1 MGEAIE
7 ISNSVISGKVTVTGL
22 DCPDC
27 AAKVEKAVKRIP
39 GIASA
44 TISFPSGKLNFE
56 YDESKTGV
64 QQVIDKVKVLG
75 YGANAEISQPVTSGK
90 VSVSGLDCPDC
101 AAKVEKAV
109 KRIPGINSATIA
121 FPSGKL
127 NFEFDESKTG
137 VQQVIDKVKVLGYD
151 ANEEGLSENAEG
163 VLSTN
168 ICIIGMDCADCAAKL
183 EKRISKV
190 PGVEVAKVNFGASKM
205 AVTHRGP
212 VEEILSTIEKMG
224 YSGKVDEGRTSR
236 QAPAS
241 FWKTNQ
247 YAIPSAISLLM
258 LVIGIVTEQLGA
270 GAIITRSIFI
280 VGIVLGG
287 FLPAKNGFSMLINAR
302 ELDMNVLMTIA
313 AVGAVAIGQ
322 YEEAAAV
329 VFLFSFGNALQGYTL
344 DKTRNSIRALM
355 ELAPNEALVRRDG
368 TEVVLPV
375 EKIRLGDIVLVR
387 PGERIPMDGK
397 VVSGFSSVNQAPITG
412 ESLPV
417 EKQTG
422 DEVYAG
428 TINERGALDIEVT
441 KLAKDNTLSRIID
454 MVEEAQGQR
463 APSQQFVDKFAKY
476 YTPIVIGAA
485 ALVATLPT
493 LIFGQPFDK
502 WFYEALGMLLVACP
516 CALVISTPVAI
527 VSAIGSAAKSGVLIK
542 GGMYLEEAGALSVVA
557 FDKTGTLT
565 EGKPQVTDVISM
577 NGHSEEDILSIAA
590 AIESRSEHPLGEAII
605 NNAKEKGISIP
616 AVANFEAILG
626 KGAKGEVNSKLY
638 QIGNKRFFAEQSISL
653 GNVEEKV
660 SSLQGEGKTV
670 MFFGDGEQILGLIAV
685 ADVLRGNSKQAIEK
699 LKKAGIKKV
708 IMLTGDNERTAQAI
722 ANQVGLDD
730 FRADLLPE
738 DKVDAIKDLL
748 SEHGKVAMVGDGVND
763 APAMAISTVGIAM
776 GVAGT
781 DAALETAD
789 IALMADDLTRLSY
802 AMELSRKTLNIIKQN
817 ITFALVLKGLILLLV
832 IPGWLT
838 LWLAI
843 IGDMGASILVTLNGM
858 RLIGMRHH

>member
-1 MGEAIE
+1 MGEAAE

-27 AAKVEKAVKRIP
+27 AAKVEKAVKRMP
-39 GIASA
+39 GISSA
-44 TISFPSGKLNFE
+44 TITFPSGKLKF
-56 YDESKTGV
+56 DFDVSQTGV
-64 QQVIDKVKVLG
+64 KQVIDKVKVLG
-75 YGANAEISQPVTSGK
+75 YEA
-90 VSVSGLDCPDC
+90 D
-101 AAKVEKAV
+101 
-109 KRIPGINSATIA
+109 
-121 FPSGKL
+121 
-127 NFEFDESKTG
+127 
-137 VQQVIDKVKVLGYD
+137 
-151 ANEEGLSENAEG
+151 EEGYSGTAEG

-190 PGVEVAKVNFGASKM
+190 PGVEEAKVNFGASKM
-205 AVTHRGP
+205 TVSHSGP
-212 VEEILSTIEKMG
+212 VSEILSTIEKMG
-224 YSGKVDEGRTSR
+224 YSGKVDEGWAKRPV
-236 QAPAS
+236 PAS

-247 YAIPSAISLLM
+247 YAIPSLISLVM
-258 LVIGIVTEQLGA
+258 LIVAIVTETLEMP
-270 GAIITRSIFI
+270 IIYTHSMFFM
-280 VGIVLGG
+280 GILLGG
-287 FLPAKNGFSMLINAR
+287 FIPAKNGISMLINAR
-302 ELDMNVLMTIA
+302 ELDMNFLMIVA
-313 AVGAVAIGQ
+313 AVGAIAIGQ
-322 YEEAAAV
+322 FEEAATV

-355 ELAPNEALVRRDG
+355 ELAPSEALVRRG
-368 TEVVLPV
+368 GIEIVLPV
-375 EKIRLGDIVLVR
+375 EEIRLGDIMLVR

-412 ESLPV
+412 ESLPAL
-417 EKQTG
+417 KQMG

-428 TINERGALDIEVT
+428 TINERGALDIKVT
-441 KLAKDNTLSRIID
+441 KLAQDNTMSRIIN

-463 APSQQFVDKFAKY
+463 APSQQFVDKFSKY
-476 YTPIVIGAA
+476 YTPAVIGASV
-485 ALVATLPT
+485 LVAVVPT

-565 EGKPQVTDVISM
+565 AGKPQVTDVIST
-577 NGHSEEDILSIAA
+577 NGNSQDDILSIAA

-605 NNAKEKGISIP
+605 NNAREKGIIIP

-626 KGAKGEVNSKLY
+626 KGAKGEVNGELY
-638 QIGNKRFFAEQSISL
+638 QIGNKRFYTEQRMPL
-653 GNVEEKV
+653 GNVEDQV
-660 SSLQGEGKTV
+660 SRLQSEGKTV
-670 MFFGDGEQILGLIAV
+670 MFLGNNEKILGLIAV
-685 ADVLRGNSKQAIEK
+685 ADVLRSNSKQAIEK

-708 IMLTGDNERTAQAI
+708 IMLTGDNELIARAI
-722 ANQVGLDD
+722 ADQVGLDD

-748 SEHGKVAMVGDGVND
+748 SNYGKVAMVGDGVND

-781 DAALETAD
+781 DSALETAD

-802 AMELSRKTLNIIKQN
+802 VIELSRKTLKIIKQN
-817 ITFALVLKGLILLLV
+817 ITFALILKGLILLLV

-858 RLIGMRHH
+858 RLIRMKYHD